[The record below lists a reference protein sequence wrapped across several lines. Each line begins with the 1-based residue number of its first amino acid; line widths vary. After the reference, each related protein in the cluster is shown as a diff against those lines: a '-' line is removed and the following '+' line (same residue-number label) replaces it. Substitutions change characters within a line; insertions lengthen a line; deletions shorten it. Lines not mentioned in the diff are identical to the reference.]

1 LKVLMIDDDVE
12 LAEVLKPVLK
22 EYGIDLTSAC
32 SPDEGFELLR
42 HEVPDVVL
50 LDMMLPGMD
59 GLSVCHAIRLSKGP
73 VRDVPIVVLSAR
85 AGLTDRVVGL
95 ESSVDDY
102 IAKPVEPR
110 ELVARLRAV
119 SRSLSPAV
127 QPGGRLAPSAPPV
140 PQTLELDEARLEA
153 TFGGVR
159 VQLTDL
165 EMQILV
171 ALRSAG
177 GAVLSRAEILER
189 IRHSPQSDPTGIDTV
204 IFRVR
209 QKFRNGGATGDFI
222 DTVRGAGYSIRDGG
236 AR

>member
-1 LKVLMIDDDVE
+1 MIDDDTE

-22 EYGIDLTSAC
+22 EYGIDLASAE
-32 SPDEGFELLR
+32 SPDEGFAMLR
-42 HEVPDVVL
+42 DEVPDVVL

-59 GLSVCHAIRLSKGP
+59 GLSVCHAIRLSEGP

-95 ESSVDDY
+95 ESGVDDY

-127 QPGGRLAPSAPPV
+127 PSAGRAAAAITPPA
-140 PQTLELDEARLEA
+140 PQVLDLDEARLEA
-153 TFGGVR
+153 TFAGVR

-165 EMQILV
+165 EMQVLV
-171 ALRSAG
+171 ALKSAG
-177 GAVLSRAEILER
+177 GAVLSRAEILDR

-209 QKFRNGGATGDFI
+209 QKFRNGGVTGDFI
-222 DTVRGAGYSIRDGG
+222 ETVRGAGYSIREGG
-236 AR
+236 SR